1 MPNKVG
7 STTHLEFLKPLLL
20 EQHLALLQTALQLN
34 LLLQFL
40 KLLNVLQV
48 RLLLLLLLFVGRC
61 YFRRRIVRLLCR
73 ILSKTEEAKRK
84 DKKRAWKSSADR
96 RQRWRPRHQI
106 TSFLIGQQLP
116 LSSSVVKSPTLT
128 INEAEQTSAF
138 LFRLCKPEWHDI
150 GSQCV
155 EKLSLIDYS
164 GPQKEWETCYNNT
177 KADLQRPNGR
187 VTPIGDF
194 GPSVWARIGRK

>member
-48 RLLLLLLLFVGRC
+48 RLLLLLLLLFVGRC

-84 DKKRAWKSSADR
+84 DKKRA
-96 RQRWRPRHQI
+96 
-106 TSFLIGQQLP
+106 
-116 LSSSVVKSPTLT
+116 
-128 INEAEQTSAF
+128 
-138 LFRLCKPEWHDI
+138 
-150 GSQCV
+150 
-155 EKLSLIDYS
+155 
-164 GPQKEWETCYNNT
+164 
-177 KADLQRPNGR
+177 
-187 VTPIGDF
+187 
-194 GPSVWARIGRK
+194 

>member
-7 STTHLEFLKPLLL
+7 LKTHLEFLKPLLL

-84 DKKRAWKSSADR
+84 DKKRA
-96 RQRWRPRHQI
+96 
-106 TSFLIGQQLP
+106 
-116 LSSSVVKSPTLT
+116 
-128 INEAEQTSAF
+128 
-138 LFRLCKPEWHDI
+138 
-150 GSQCV
+150 
-155 EKLSLIDYS
+155 
-164 GPQKEWETCYNNT
+164 
-177 KADLQRPNGR
+177 
-187 VTPIGDF
+187 
-194 GPSVWARIGRK
+194 